1 MVSITFYE
9 GYDEDKE
16 YGDYYD
22 YDYEDYDEEDYTE
35 NEEDYGEEVYM
46 NFLVSAVLDSNITS
60 RLTPQFNGSFLRSQ
74 LLIANYHV
82 KKFVRKSQ

>member
-22 YDYEDYDEEDYTE
+22 YDYEDYDEEDY
-35 NEEDYGEEVYM
+35 GEEVYLVHVIEKP
-46 NFLVSAVLDSNITS
+46 NFRIPNPQYLQRNFVYLLD
-60 RLTPQFNGSFLRSQ
+60 QQ
-74 LLIANYHV
+74 
-82 KKFVRKSQ
+82 

>member
-35 NEEDYGEEVYM
+35 NEEDYGEEVYISYGT
-46 NFLVSAVLDSNITS
+46 V
-60 RLTPQFNGSFLRSQ
+60 
-74 LLIANYHV
+74 
-82 KKFVRKSQ
+82 VRDFESEAKTR

>member
-1 MVSITFYE
+1 MIETFLTPSTTFLGYLVSITLYL

-35 NEEDYGEEVYM
+35 NEEDYGEEV
-46 NFLVSAVLDSNITS
+46 
-60 RLTPQFNGSFLRSQ
+60 
-74 LLIANYHV
+74 
-82 KKFVRKSQ
+82 

>member
-1 MVSITFYE
+1 MLPRTVSGHLVSITLYQ

-35 NEEDYGEEVYM
+35 NEEDYGKEVYLTHVIEQPIFRIPNLEYLHW
-46 NFLVSAVLDSNITS
+46 NFVYLLD
-60 RLTPQFNGSFLRSQ
+60 QQ
-74 LLIANYHV
+74 
-82 KKFVRKSQ
+82 

>member
-1 MVSITFYE
+1 MCSVSGYLVSITFYE

-35 NEEDYGEEVYM
+35 NEEDYGEEV
-46 NFLVSAVLDSNITS
+46 
-60 RLTPQFNGSFLRSQ
+60 
-74 LLIANYHV
+74 
-82 KKFVRKSQ
+82 

>member
-35 NEEDYGEEVYM
+35 NEEDYGKEVYSQ
-46 NFLVSAVLDSNITS
+46 NSIIRSL
-60 RLTPQFNGSFLRSQ
+60 RLGVQA
-74 LLIANYHV
+74 LI
-82 KKFVRKSQ
+82 F